1 MKHFELKCRKKMKT
15 IFPKQ
20 LVNKMLN
27 IAVVGELI
35 GELPRELGKKQK
47 KLENKN
53 NKIIPLTKFKR
64 KVRIKYD

>member
-1 MKHFELKCRKKMKT
+1 
-15 IFPKQ
+15 
-20 LVNKMLN
+20 MLN

-35 GELPRELGKKQK
+35 GELPRELGKKKK

-53 NKIIPLTKFKR
+53 NKIIPLTKFKP

>member
-1 MKHFELKCRKKMKT
+1 MKT

-53 NKIIPLTKFKR
+53 KIIPLTKFKR